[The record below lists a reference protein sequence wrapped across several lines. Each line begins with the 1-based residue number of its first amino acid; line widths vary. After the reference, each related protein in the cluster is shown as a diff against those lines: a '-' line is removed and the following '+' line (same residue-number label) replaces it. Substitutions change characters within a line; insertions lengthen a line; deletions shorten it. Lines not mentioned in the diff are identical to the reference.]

1 MKGLNNLIFGQFNTD
16 LKTDFSIEN
25 VYIDRLI
32 WICPFDRS
40 QNEMFNQARFENKL
54 SSVRIPKN
62 F

>member
-25 VYIDRLI
+25 VHIDRLI